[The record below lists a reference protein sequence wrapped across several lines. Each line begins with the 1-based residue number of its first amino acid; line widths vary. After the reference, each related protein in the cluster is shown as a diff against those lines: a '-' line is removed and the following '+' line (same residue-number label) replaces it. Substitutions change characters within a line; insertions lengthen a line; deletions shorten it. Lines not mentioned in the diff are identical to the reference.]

1 MIVRRQVLMRIDF
14 TSPLIISCLF
24 CIGVVST
31 ALAFI
36 MWNKG
41 LQLTSASISGLF
53 YVIQPIVGTL
63 LGWLL
68 LQEQLT
74 WGFLLGTVL
83 IIGSVWLV
91 TRFDV

>member
-1 MIVRRQVLMRIDF
+1 M
-14 TSPLIISCLF
+14 
-24 CIGVVST
+24 
-31 ALAFI
+31 
-36 MWNKG
+36 
-41 LQLTSASISGLF
+41 QLTSASISGLF